1 MERRDRLIARAR
13 QGFRMAYGVEPT
25 RLFAAP
31 GRLNLM
37 GDHVEQY
44 HGIVLPCAINRDTI
58 IALGPAED
66 DISATVDVVAID
78 MGGARDRFSANSEV
92 EPGENNWQNFARGI
106 AEALRRN
113 GHQIK
118 SVRIAIAGDI
128 PIGVGLSSSGSLSV
142 ALALAI
148 SEHSGLSLEPDTIAS
163 IALEAERDFVG
174 NDSGLLDTL
183 VSACGEAGHA
193 LLLDCQSRQ
202 HMPIPIAGGLTI
214 AAIESGV
221 ARERLGDKAIARRK
235 ECARATEHYHVKT
248 LRELTPEHAKEY
260 RGDLD
265 KIAYARTRHVVGEI
279 ARAEPMA
286 VALEKGD
293 TAELARIMRAS
304 HVSLR
309 DDFEVSDPQ
318 IDRLVDIIAAALGDR
333 GGVRLTGNGIGGC
346 VVAVVADDA
355 ADQLVEAV
363 EERYNQPGQVPAKV
377 ELLRASGAAAA
388 ISKD

>member
-25 RLFAAP
+25 RLYAAP

-37 GDHVEQY
+37 GDHIEQ
-44 HGIVLPCAINRDTI
+44 HDGIVLPCAINRDTI
-58 IALGPAED
+58 VALGPAGD
-66 DISATVDVVAID
+66 DEGATVDVVAID
-78 MGGARDRFSANSEV
+78 MGGARDRFSASGEI
-92 EPGENNWQNFARGI
+92 EPGENNWQNFARGV
-106 AEALRRN
+106 AETLRRN
-113 GHQIK
+113 GHHSK
-118 SVRIAIAGDI
+118 PCRIAIAGDI

-142 ALALAI
+142 ALTLAI
-148 SEHSGLSLEPDTIAS
+148 SDYSGLGLLPDAIAS
-163 IALEAERDFVG
+163 IALEAEGDFVG
-174 NDSGLLDTL
+174 NESGLLDTL
-183 VSACGEAGHA
+183 VAACGEAGHA
-193 LLLDCQSRQ
+193 LLLDCQTHQ
-202 HMPIPIAGGLTI
+202 HMPIPIAEGLTI

-221 ARERLGDKAIARRK
+221 PRDRSGDKSIARRK

-248 LRELTPEHAKEY
+248 LRELTPEHAKEW

-286 VALEKGD
+286 VALVKGD

-318 IDRLVDIIAAALGDR
+318 IDRLVDIVAAALGDR

-346 VVAVVADDA
+346 VVALLADDA
-355 ADQLVEAV
+355 VDQLVEAV

-377 ELLRASGAAAA
+377 ELLRASGGAAH
-388 ISKD
+388 ISKG